1 MRGKYLILN
10 FILLIVGIGA
20 IILFAIKWANEQK
33 IESVSVV
40 GNELVPHN
48 DLLSE
53 VSDTL
58 LNKSNSIIKLKNVEK
73 LLKQNPYIQESYIT
87 HKNLNEISVE
97 IKERIPVAALV
108 LENGNLAFIDGEI
121 NILPYKLYNN
131 MPDVP
136 IIRGVFLNGRIDSTG
151 ILGCLVL
158 LSKLNTDE
166 LSYLNTLIS
175 EIDYN
180 INTKNFNLIGS
191 ETGAIIK
198 LGSIKDLELKINKL
212 DSYWKDALVSS
223 EDKPIY
229 IDLRWANHIIS
240 ANS

>member
-10 FILLIVGIGA
+10 FILLIVGIGT

-40 GNELVPHN
+40 GNDLVSHG

-58 LNKSNSIIKLKNVEK
+58 LNKSNSTIKLKNIEK

-87 HKNLNEISVE
+87 HKNLNEINVE
-97 IKERIPVAALV
+97 IKERVPVAALV
-108 LENGNLAFIDGEI
+108 LENGNLAFIDGDI
-121 NILPYKLYNN
+121 NILPYRLYDN

-151 ILGCLVL
+151 ILGSLVL
-158 LSKLNTDE
+158 LTKINTEE
-166 LSYLNTLIS
+166 LDYLSTLIS

-180 INTKNFNLIGS
+180 INTKNFKLITS
-191 ETGAIIK
+191 ETGTVVM
-198 LGSIKDLELKINKL
+198 LGTIKDLELKINKL
-212 DSYWKDALVSS
+212 DSYWKNALLSS
-223 EDKPIY
+223 ENKPKY

-240 ANS
+240 SNS